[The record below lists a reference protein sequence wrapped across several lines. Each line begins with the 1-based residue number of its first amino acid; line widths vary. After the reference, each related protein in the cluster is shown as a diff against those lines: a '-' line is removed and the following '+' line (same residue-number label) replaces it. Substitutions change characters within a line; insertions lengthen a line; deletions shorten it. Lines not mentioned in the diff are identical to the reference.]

1 MCWANMA
8 LVSGLKKYF
17 PEEPGSGPPASN
29 PGRTPDASTIYE
41 RMRLAL
47 EELGPTF
54 VKFGQIMSTRT
65 ELLPPE
71 LIEELKK
78 LQDHAKPL
86 PFSEVREVI
95 EQNCTPMLTSGSGRS
110 MKYRLHLHR

>member
-8 LVSGLKKYF
+8 LVSGLKEYF
-17 PEEPGSGPPASN
+17 PEEPGSGSPYTGKS
-29 PGRTPDASTIYE
+29 PDASTIYE
-41 RMRLAL
+41 RIRLAL

-71 LIEELKK
+71 LIDELKK

-95 EQNCTPMLTSGSGRS
+95 EENCPDLDDWFCEDR
-110 MKYRLHLHR
+110 